1 MKFDPEEI
9 KKAVKEDFD
18 AAWNMGTDL
27 IHRSA
32 PDEQYPRTSLAF
44 GKPHPVYDTIAKMR
58 EAYLRMGFEEMMNP
72 LIVDERE
79 VHKQFGHEAL
89 AVLDRCFYLAGLP
102 RPNVGIS
109 DERIDSIKE
118 ILGDIGEAGIDVIRK
133 VLHSY
138 KKGEVEGDDLVPEI
152 AGQLDV
158 SDSRV
163 VEMID
168 HVFPEFKELVAQ
180 ASNKTLRSHM
190 TSGWFIS
197 LESVLERNNPPFR
210 FFSIDRCFRR
220 EQQEDAARLMTY
232 YSASCVIMDENVMVD
247 HGKAVA
253 QGLLSQFG
261 FEKFQFRPDE
271 KRSKYYVPDTQIEVF
286 AFHPKLVGSNTKY
299 SDGWIEVATFG
310 IYSPTALAQYNIPYP
325 VMNLG
330 LGVERLAMILHDAT
344 DVRALTYPQ
353 MAQYSEWEMRDN
365 ELAKMVFI
373 DKRPTT
379 SEGQEIAEAIVKQCE
394 LHRSEPSPCEFAAW
408 EGDIKIVKWMSDSNQ
423 RWPGDKKPVIFEKH
437 VKVAVIEPE
446 EDTKLCGP
454 AAFNEVLAY
463 ESDILGL
470 PNQKKWRKAFDN
482 DSARTG
488 IRFIDAFAAAAACE
502 IEEAVASGESEW
514 ETRVRIV
521 KVPSEI
527 NIKLEPLAQRYITS
541 NKKKIDIRG
550 PVFTTVR
557 AEIGE

>member
-9 KKAVKEDFD
+9 KKAAKMDFD
-18 AAWNMGTDL
+18 TAWNMGADL
-27 IHRSA
+27 IHRST
-32 PDEQYPRTSLAF
+32 PDEQYPRTSIAF

-109 DERIDSIKE
+109 DERIDQIKE
-118 ILGDIGEAGIDVIRK
+118 ILGDIGDEGIDVIRK

-152 AGQLDV
+152 AGKLEV
-158 SDSRV
+158 SDSLV

-168 HVFPEFKELVAQ
+168 QVFPEFKELVAQ
-180 ASNKTLRSHM
+180 SSGKTLRSHM

-220 EQQEDAARLMTY
+220 EQQEDASRLMTY
-232 YSASCVIMDENVMVD
+232 YSASCVIMDENVTVD

-286 AFHPKLVGSNTKY
+286 AFHPKLVGSKTKY

-353 MAQYSEWEMRDN
+353 IAQYSEWKMKDN

-373 DKRPTT
+373 DKRPIT

-394 LHRSEPSPCEFAAW
+394 LHGSEPSPCEFAAW
-408 EGDIKIVKWMSDSNQ
+408 EGKIGNKS
-423 RWPGDKKPVIFEKH
+423 

-446 EDTKLCGP
+446 ADTKLCGP
-454 AAFNEVLAY
+454 ATFNEVLAF

-470 PNQKKWRKAFDN
+470 PNQKKWSKAFDN

-488 IRFIDAFAAAAACE
+488 IRFIDAFAAMAAFE

-514 ETRVRIV
+514 ETRARII

-527 NIKLEPLAQRYITS
+527 NIKLESLAQRFITS
-541 NKKKIDIRG
+541 NNKKIDIRG

-557 AEIGE
+557 ATIG

>member
-9 KKAVKEDFD
+9 KKAAKEDFD
-18 AAWNMGTDL
+18 AAWNMGTEL
-27 IHRSA
+27 IHKSA

-44 GKPHPVYDTIAKMR
+44 GKAHPVYDTIAKMR

-109 DERIDSIKE
+109 DERIDSIKKM
-118 ILGDIGEAGIDVIRK
+118 LGDIGDEGIDVIRK

-152 AGQLDV
+152 AGQLEV
-158 SDSRV
+158 SDSLV

-168 HVFPEFKELVAQ
+168 QVFPEFKELVAQ
-180 ASNKTLRSHM
+180 SSGKTLRSHM

-232 YSASCVIMDENVMVD
+232 YSASCVIMDENVTVD

-310 IYSPTALAQYNIPYP
+310 IYSPIALAQYNIPYP

-353 MAQYSEWEMRDN
+353 MAQYSEWEMKDN

-373 DKRPTT
+373 DKRPIT

-394 LHRSEPSPCEFAAW
+394 LHSSEPSPCEFAAW
-408 EGDIKIVKWMSDSNQ
+408 EGEI
-423 RWPGDKKPVIFEKH
+423 GDRS
-437 VKVAVIEPE
+437 VKVSVIEPE

-454 AAFNEVLAY
+454 AAFNEVLAF

-488 IRFIDAFAAAAACE
+488 IRFIDAFAAQAAFE

>member
-9 KKAVKEDFD
+9 KKEAKEDFD
-18 AAWNMGTDL
+18 AAWNRGTDL
-27 IHRSA
+27 IYRSA
-32 PDEQYPRTSLAF
+32 PDEQYPRTTLAF

-232 YSASCVIMDENVMVD
+232 YSASCVIMDENVTVD

-330 LGVERLAMILHDAT
+330 LGVERLAMILHDVT

-353 MAQYSEWEMRDN
+353 MAQYSEWKMKDN

-373 DKRPTT
+373 DKRPET
-379 SEGQEIAEAIVKQCE
+379 SVGQEIAEVIVKQCE
-394 LHRSEPSPCEFAAW
+394 LHSSEPSPCEFEVW
-408 EGDIKIVKWMSDSNQ
+408 EGEIAGKS
-423 RWPGDKKPVIFEKH
+423 
-437 VKVAVIEPE
+437 VKVAVVEPE

-463 ESDILGL
+463 ENDILGL
-470 PNQKKWRKAFDN
+470 PNQKKWRKAFEN

-488 IRFIDAFAAAAACE
+488 IRFIDAFAAAAASE

-527 NIKLEPLAQRYITS
+527 NIKLEPLAQRFITS
-541 NKKKIDIRG
+541 NNKKIDIRG

-557 AEIGE
+557 AEFTPVKAKIE

>member
-9 KKAVKEDFD
+9 KKAAKENFD
-18 AAWNMGTDL
+18 AAWNMGTEL
-27 IHRSA
+27 IHKSA

-44 GKPHPVYDTIAKMR
+44 GKAHPVYDTIAKMR

-109 DERIDSIKE
+109 DERIDLIKE
-118 ILGDIGEAGIDVIRK
+118 MLGDIGDEGIDVVRK

-152 AGQLDV
+152 AGKLEV
-158 SDSRV
+158 SDSLV

-168 HVFPEFKELVAQ
+168 QVFPEFKELVAQ
-180 ASNKTLRSHM
+180 SSGKTLRSHM

-232 YSASCVIMDENVMVD
+232 YSASCVIMDENVTVD

-353 MAQYSEWEMRDN
+353 MAQYSEWEMKDN

-373 DKRPTT
+373 DKRPIAPQ
-379 SEGQEIAEAIVKQCE
+379 GQEIAEAIVKQCE
-394 LHRSEPSPCEFAAW
+394 LHSSEPSPCEFAAW
-408 EGDIKIVKWMSDSNQ
+408 EGEI
-423 RWPGDKKPVIFEKH
+423 GDRS
-437 VKVAVIEPE
+437 VKVSVIEPE

-488 IRFIDAFAAAAACE
+488 IRFIDAFAAQAAFE

-527 NIKLEPLAQRYITS
+527 NIKLEPLAQRFITS

>member
-1 MKFDPEEI
+1 MKFDPDMI
-9 KKAVKEDFD
+9 KKAAKDDFD
-18 AAWNMGTDL
+18 AAWNMGVEL
-27 IHRSA
+27 IHKPS
-32 PDEQYPRTSLAF
+32 PKEQYPRTSLVF
-44 GKPHPVYDTIAKMR
+44 GKAHPVYDTIAKLR
-58 EAYLRMGFEEMMNP
+58 EAYLRMGFGEMMNP

-109 DERIDSIKE
+109 DERVNLIKE
-118 ILGDIGEAGIDVIRK
+118 ILGDIGDEGIEIVRK
-133 VLHSY
+133 VLHLY

-152 AGQLDV
+152 AVQLDV
-158 SDSRV
+158 SDSLV

-168 HVFPEFKELVAQ
+168 QVFPEFKELVAQ
-180 ASNKTLRSHM
+180 SSGKTLRSHM
-190 TSGWFIS
+190 TSGWFIT
-197 LESVLERNNPPFR
+197 LEAVLERNDPPFR

-232 YSASCVIMDENVMVD
+232 YSASCVIMDENITVD

-261 FEKFQFRPDE
+261 FKKFKFRPDE

-310 IYSPTALAQYNIPYP
+310 IYSPIALAQYNIPYP

-353 MAQYSEWEMRDN
+353 MAQYSKWEMRDN

-373 DKRPTT
+373 DRIPITPQ
-379 SEGQEIAEAIVKQCE
+379 GQEIAEAIVKQCE
-394 LHRSEPSPCEFAAW
+394 LHSSEPSPCEFVAW
-408 EGDIKIVKWMSDSNQ
+408 EGKICDRFVKIS
-423 RWPGDKKPVIFEKH
+423 
-437 VKVAVIEPE
+437 VIEPE
-446 EDTKLCGP
+446 DDTKLCGP

-488 IRFIDAFAAAAACE
+488 IRFIDAFAAQASCE
-502 IEEAVASGESEW
+502 IEEAVACGESEW

-550 PVFTTVR
+550 PVFTTVK
-557 AEIGE
+557 AEIELGHEPDI

>member
-9 KKAVKEDFD
+9 KKAAKEDFD
-18 AAWNMGTDL
+18 AAWNMGTEL
-27 IHRSA
+27 IHKSA

-44 GKPHPVYDTIAKMR
+44 GKAHPVYDTIAKMR

-109 DERIDSIKE
+109 DERIDSIKKM
-118 ILGDIGEAGIDVIRK
+118 LGDIGDEGIDVIRK

-152 AGQLDV
+152 AGQLEV
-158 SDSRV
+158 SDSLV

-168 HVFPEFKELVAQ
+168 QVFPEFKELVAQ
-180 ASNKTLRSHM
+180 SSGKTLRSHM

-232 YSASCVIMDENVMVD
+232 YSASCVIMDENVTVD

-353 MAQYSEWEMRDN
+353 MAQYSEWEMKDN

-373 DKRPTT
+373 DKRPITPQ
-379 SEGQEIAEAIVKQCE
+379 GQEIAEAIVKQCE
-394 LHRSEPSPCEFAAW
+394 LHSSEPSPCEFAAW
-408 EGDIKIVKWMSDSNQ
+408 EGEI
-423 RWPGDKKPVIFEKH
+423 GDRS
-437 VKVAVIEPE
+437 VKVSVIEPE

-454 AAFNEVLAY
+454 AAFNEVLAF

-488 IRFIDAFAAAAACE
+488 IRFIDAFAAQAAFE

-527 NIKLEPLAQRYITS
+527 NIKLEPLAQRFITS

>member
-9 KKAVKEDFD
+9 KKAAKEDFD
-18 AAWNMGTDL
+18 AAWNMGTEL
-27 IHRSA
+27 IHKSA

-44 GKPHPVYDTIAKMR
+44 GKAHPVYDTIAKMR

-109 DERIDSIKE
+109 DERIDSIKKM
-118 ILGDIGEAGIDVIRK
+118 LGDIGDEGIDVVRK

-152 AGQLDV
+152 AGQLEV
-158 SDSRV
+158 SDSLV

-168 HVFPEFKELVAQ
+168 QVFPEFKELVAQ
-180 ASNKTLRSHM
+180 SSGKTLRSHM

-232 YSASCVIMDENVMVD
+232 YSASCVIMDENVTVD

-330 LGVERLAMILHDAT
+330 LGVERLAMILHDVT

-353 MAQYSEWEMRDN
+353 MAQYSEWEMKDN

-373 DKRPTT
+373 DKRPITPQ
-379 SEGQEIAEAIVKQCE
+379 GQEIAEAIVKQCE
-394 LHRSEPSPCEFAAW
+394 LYSSEPSPCEFAAW
-408 EGDIKIVKWMSDSNQ
+408 EGEI
-423 RWPGDKKPVIFEKH
+423 GDRS
-437 VKVAVIEPE
+437 VKVSVIEPE

-488 IRFIDAFAAAAACE
+488 IRFIDAFAAQAACE

-514 ETRVRIV
+514 ETRARII

-527 NIKLEPLAQRYITS
+527 NIKLEPLAQRFITS